1 MVIATQNPIEEEGT
15 FNLPEAQMD
24 RFMMKAVMTYPTAQE
39 EQRML
44 SMLTRR
50 GSDTFDSR
58 VLTGDVVS
66 ISDVEFLRSVARR
79 VHVSDAIM
87 KYAVDIAATSRG
99 QAPSRYR
106 DCPRWCV
113 SELRRAHPSR

>member
-44 SMLTRR
+44 TMLTQR

-58 VLTGDVVS
+58 TLTG
-66 ISDVEFLRSVARR
+66 
-79 VHVSDAIM
+79 
-87 KYAVDIAATSRG
+87 
-99 QAPSRYR
+99 
-106 DCPRWCV
+106 
-113 SELRRAHPSR
+113 